1 MEILSP
7 GHNSLMA
14 LLPCLE
20 LGRVI
25 WLKTIPSTGRD
36 YTQCQAGRH
45 SVDCQSYEAMNPMKL
60 CLVVAQGVHTGKTI
74 PVTSADFV
82 IGRDPQCQLRPA
94 SPAVSK
100 QHCGISVREG
110 KVFVR
115 DCGSTNGTFLNGEQ
129 IASEREAKAGDR
141 LRVGPL
147 EFDIRIEAGA
157 TATPK
162 PAPARAAASAPAK
175 PAAAKKSTAGSASA
189 RATDTVPEGG
199 TIVLEP
205 GASLS
210 DVNRATS
217 TTIVDS
223 PGSGFEEDAD
233 QAAAMLLGMD
243 DGPVATPT
251 LEQMSA
257 DATTVMEVPALGA
270 KPGEPKKEE
279 PKKHS
284 ADSSSA
290 AAEALSKYMRRPR
303 T

>member
-1 MEILSP
+1 
-7 GHNSLMA
+7 
-14 LLPCLE
+14 
-20 LGRVI
+20 
-25 WLKTIPSTGRD
+25 
-36 YTQCQAGRH
+36 
-45 SVDCQSYEAMNPMKL
+45 MKL
-60 CLVVAQGVHTGKTI
+60 SLVVAQGVHTGKII
-74 PVTSADFV
+74 PITSTDFV

-100 QHCGISVREG
+100 QHCGISVRDG

-129 IASEREAKAGDR
+129 IAAECEANPGDR

-147 EFDIRIEAGA
+147 EFDFQFDAGA
-157 TATPK
+157 AVSAK
-162 PAPARAAASAPAK
+162 PVAAPAV
-175 PAAAKKSTAGSASA
+175 AAKKSAGGSASA
-189 RATDTVPEGG
+189 RATDTVPAGG
-199 TIVLEP
+199 TVVLEP
-205 GASLS
+205 GASLDGLERS
-210 DVNRATS
+210 SS

-223 PGSGFEEDAD
+223 PDSGLEDD
-233 QAAAMLLGMD
+233 PDHAAAMLLGMD

-257 DATTVMEVPALGA
+257 DPTTVMEVAALGA
-270 KPGEPKKEE
+270 KPGEAKKEV

-284 ADSSSA
+284 ADSSNA

>member
-1 MEILSP
+1 
-7 GHNSLMA
+7 
-14 LLPCLE
+14 
-20 LGRVI
+20 
-25 WLKTIPSTGRD
+25 
-36 YTQCQAGRH
+36 
-45 SVDCQSYEAMNPMKL
+45 MKL
-60 CLVVAQGVHTGKTI
+60 NLVVAQGVHTGKTI

-115 DCGSTNGTFLNGEQ
+115 DCGSTNGTFLNDEQ
-129 IASEREAKAGDR
+129 IAGEREAKAGDR

-147 EFDIRIEAGA
+147 EFDLQFEAGA
-157 TATPK
+157 AVVAK
-162 PAPARAAASAPAK
+162 PAAAPARTVAK
-175 PAAAKKSTAGSASA
+175 PAVAAKKSTAGSASA

-205 GASLS
+205 GALLN
-210 DVNRATS
+210 DLNRVAT
-217 TTIVDS
+217 TTIVDT
-223 PGSGFEEDAD
+223 PGGGSEDDAD

-243 DGPVATPT
+243 DGPIAAPT
-251 LEQMSA
+251 IEQMSA

-270 KPGEPKKEE
+270 KPGEAKKEE

>member
-1 MEILSP
+1 
-7 GHNSLMA
+7 
-14 LLPCLE
+14 
-20 LGRVI
+20 
-25 WLKTIPSTGRD
+25 
-36 YTQCQAGRH
+36 
-45 SVDCQSYEAMNPMKL
+45 MKL

-74 PVTSADFV
+74 PVTSADFI

-100 QHCGISVREG
+100 QHCGISVRED

-129 IASEREAKAGDR
+129 IAGEREAKSGDR

-147 EFDIRIEAGA
+147 EFDLKFEAGA
-157 TATPK
+157 
-162 PAPARAAASAPAK
+162 SVVAK
-175 PAAAKKSTAGSASA
+175 PAATPMIAKPASASKKAAVGSASA

-205 GASLS
+205 GTSLDDLS
-210 DVNRATS
+210 RAAT
-217 TTIVDS
+217 TTIVDYS
-223 PGSGFEEDAD
+223 GSGNEDDPD
-233 QAAAMLLGMD
+233 QVAAMLLGMD
-243 DGPVATPT
+243 DGPGTAPT

-257 DATTVMEVPALGA
+257 DSTTVMEVPALGA
-270 KPGEPKKEE
+270 KPGEAKKEE
-279 PKKHS
+279 AKKIN

-290 AAEALSKYMRRPR
+290 AAEALSKYMCRPR

>member
-1 MEILSP
+1 
-7 GHNSLMA
+7 
-14 LLPCLE
+14 
-20 LGRVI
+20 
-25 WLKTIPSTGRD
+25 
-36 YTQCQAGRH
+36 
-45 SVDCQSYEAMNPMKL
+45 MKL
-60 CLVVAQGVHTGKTI
+60 SLVVAQGVHTGKTI

-129 IASEREAKAGDR
+129 IAGEREAKAGDR

-147 EFDIRIEAGA
+147 EFDLQIEA
-157 TATPK
+157 TV
-162 PAPARAAASAPAK
+162 PAIPAAVPARAAAPAPAK
-175 PAAAKKSTAGSASA
+175 PVAAKKSTVGSSA
-189 RATDTVPEGG
+189 NVADTVPDGG
-199 TIVLEP
+199 TVVLEP
-205 GASLS
+205 GASLD
-210 DVNRATS
+210 DVNRAA
-217 TTIVDS
+217 TTAIVGT
-223 PGSGFEEDAD
+223 PGSGFENEAD

-243 DGPVATPT
+243 DGPLAAPT
-251 LEQMSA
+251 LEQMSV

-270 KPGEPKKEE
+270 KPGEAKKEE

-284 ADSSSA
+284 ADISSA
-290 AAEALSKYMRRPR
+290 AADALSKYMRRPR